1 MVATFVTFCPYRPR
15 TLVRDKA
22 DTMKPAF
29 GTLRICEDAA
39 DLAHK
44 GAAFLCEYAAS
55 RPGRTIVALSGGN
68 TPKPLYELLA
78 EEPAK
83 SAMPWDQVQW
93 ILGDERFV
101 PPSDPA
107 SNYGMARAAFLD
119 DVPVPVENV
128 HPVKTDGVTLEEAA
142 QDYEAMLKG
151 LYGSDTL
158 EADKPLLN
166 ITLLGLGED
175 GHTAS
180 LLPHEPVLQVHDRWV
195 APVPKGRVE
204 ERITLTYPAINASEI
219 VAFLVSGG
227 GKREVLDKILSGD
240 DSFPA
245 SHIRARGDVLWFA
258 DRAAAGRWT

>member
-1 MVATFVTFCPYRPR
+1 
-15 TLVRDKA
+15 
-22 DTMKPAF
+22 MKPAF

-44 GAAFLCEYAAS
+44 GAKFLCEHAAA
-55 RPGRTIVALSGGN
+55 RTGRTIVALSGGN

-78 EEPAK
+78 QEPVK
-83 SAMPWDQVQW
+83 STMPWGRVHW

-101 PPSDPA
+101 QPSDPA
-107 SNYGMARAAFLD
+107 SNYGTARAAFLD
-119 DVPVPVENV
+119 HVPVPPQNV
-128 HPVKTDGVTLEEAA
+128 HPVKTEGVTLDEAA

-151 LYGSDTL
+151 LYGADTL
-158 EADKPLLN
+158 EADKLLLN

-180 LLPHEPVLQVHDRWV
+180 LLPHEPVLQVRDRWV

-204 ERITLTYPAINASEI
+204 ERVTLTYPAINASEI
-219 VAFLVSGG
+219 VAFLVSGE

-245 SHIRARGDVLWFA
+245 SHIRARGEVLWFV
-258 DRAAAGRWT
+258 DRAAAGRWA